1 MYAYTFI
8 FSCATI
14 IELYGIWAIPKK
26 ADMMDA
32 WYIQLAASMRSGG
45 IVSWVFRN
53 HNPIVSAYINMIKA
67 KKKG

>member
-1 MYAYTFI
+1 MFAYTFI

-14 IELYGIWAIPKK
+14 IELYGILAIPKK

-53 HNPIVSAYINMIKA
+53 HNPIVSPKIIIKTA
-67 KKKG
+67 NVK